1 MINQVL
7 KVSLLLISCLTLMSC
22 YRTHLEQ
29 QAKTIIIS
37 REPPANCCKF
47 VRALVAHEGI
57 LFNAYL
63 APVRQLEIGAMNHL
77 RNQAFELDAN
87 YVYLLTPRPNY
98 INKLYAPWFTLPG
111 KHDITYF
118 GQAYRCPPPDYVEDQ

>member
-1 MINQVL
+1 MIKHVL
-7 KVSLLLISCLTLMSC
+7 GSLITISLLMGC

-29 QAKTIIIS
+29 EAKTIIIS
-37 REPPANCCKF
+37 RDAPPCCCKF
-47 VRALVAHEGI
+47 VRDLVAHEGI

-77 RNQAFELDAN
+77 RNQAYELDAN

-98 INKLYAPWFTLPG
+98 INLLNASWFTLPG

-118 GQAYRCPPPDYVEDQ
+118 GQAYRCPPPEFVED